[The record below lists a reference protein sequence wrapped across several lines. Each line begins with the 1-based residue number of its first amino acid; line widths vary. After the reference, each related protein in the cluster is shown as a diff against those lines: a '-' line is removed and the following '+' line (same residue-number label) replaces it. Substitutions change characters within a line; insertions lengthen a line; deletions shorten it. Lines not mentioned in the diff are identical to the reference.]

1 MDAIVASLP
10 PATVADL
17 AGLCPREAAESVA
30 SFLTRE
36 TASGSTLFAETV
48 APLTDPA
55 GPASKSARRAAEF
68 KARARDA
75 FVRNRFEE
83 ALQHVTTALTFAPDD
98 ARRAAP
104 RASPPEEESVPSRAS
119 TPTPGSLRNDRAA
132 VLLRLAAER
141 LEAQDRLLFAT
152 FARLALRDA
161 SVAVTSNPKCAKA
174 RLRVGVAARAL
185 DEIETA
191 TSAFRDALRL
201 ISTTDPARVS
211 IAKRLAEAER
221 ALSKT
226 PKSVAASSGVTS
238 GVTTIENTANRV
250 DKQKKVDV
258 RLTPDAGL
266 GVFASKTRNGGLE
279 PGDVVIDDEPAVAS
293 VLNKACRATRCHFCH
308 RAVSVAPTPCRFCV
322 VSIYCDEACRDS
334 DVAHNTLECGEN
346 GSGCWWMALPAETRL
361 ATRLVFFSDGED
373 TRTTPLHRR
382 WADFD
387 ADARARLA
395 ATAVVASFCVKR
407 GQKARISRKK
417 RRISARA
424 RCWRRRASSSA
435 TLSR

>member
-132 VLLRLAAER
+132 VLLRLAAEHKS
-141 LEAQDRLLFAT
+141 EAQDRLLFAT

-174 RLRVGVAARAL
+174 RL
-185 DEIETA
+185 
-191 TSAFRDALRL
+191 FRRL
-201 ISTTDPARVS
+201 QSPS
-211 IAKRLAEAER
+211 
-221 ALSKT
+221 
-226 PKSVAASSGVTS
+226 
-238 GVTTIENTANRV
+238 
-250 DKQKKVDV
+250 
-258 RLTPDAGL
+258 
-266 GVFASKTRNGGLE
+266 
-279 PGDVVIDDEPAVAS
+279 
-293 VLNKACRATRCHFCH
+293 
-308 RAVSVAPTPCRFCV
+308 
-322 VSIYCDEACRDS
+322 
-334 DVAHNTLECGEN
+334 
-346 GSGCWWMALPAETRL
+346 
-361 ATRLVFFSDGED
+361 
-373 TRTTPLHRR
+373 
-382 WADFD
+382 
-387 ADARARLA
+387 
-395 ATAVVASFCVKR
+395 
-407 GQKARISRKK
+407 
-417 RRISARA
+417 
-424 RCWRRRASSSA
+424 RRRPA
-435 TLSR
+435 